1 MIKKPL
7 VEFDYTK
14 AKPMYH
20 KAMWHNCN
28 KCKIH
33 FMSEEPRLTA
43 YLCDECFNSMP
54 HYRPVRKTKIKEQ
67 QKPSVGPTYDWWPE
81 DINILG
87 VLLYILG
94 CSLCLLI
101 IGYYL
106 WMK

>member
-54 HYRPVRKTKIKEQ
+54 HYRSVRKTKV
-67 QKPSVGPTYDWWPE
+67 SVGPTHSWPE
-81 DINILG
+81 DINLLG
-87 VLLYILG
+87 LLLYILG

-101 IGYYL
+101 MGYYL
-106 WMK
+106 WVK

>member
-1 MIKKPL
+1 MKPT
-7 VEFDYTK
+7 YYK
-14 AKPMYH
+14 AL
-20 KAMWHNCN
+20 WHNCN

-54 HYRPVRKTKIKEQ
+54 HYRSVRKTKV
-67 QKPSVGPTYDWWPE
+67 SVGPTHSWPE

-106 WMK
+106 WVK

>member
-1 MIKKPL
+1 MIKQPL
-7 VEFDYTK
+7 GEYTK

-54 HYRPVRKTKIKEQ
+54 HYRSVRKTKV
-67 QKPSVGPTYDWWPE
+67 SVGPTHSWPE

-101 IGYYL
+101 MGYYL
-106 WMK
+106 WVK

>member
-28 KCKIH
+28 QCKIH

-54 HYRPVRKTKIKEQ
+54 HYRSVRKTKV
-67 QKPSVGPTYDWWPE
+67 SVGPTHSWPE
-81 DINILG
+81 DINLLG
-87 VLLYILG
+87 LLLYILG

-106 WMK
+106 WVK